1 MDQRTPRQPSCVLS
15 EPDQQSRWRE
25 PVVPDHFGTGTGFM
39 EEKFFHHLAVF
50 QLKPHRNITRRK
62 FAIKKAQPHHLYD
75 IRKEMRCR

>member
-39 EEKFFHHLAVF
+39 EEKFFHGPDWGWGWFQDDSSALHL
-50 QLKPHRNITRRK
+50 L
-62 FAIKKAQPHHLYD
+62 
-75 IRKEMRCR
+75 CS